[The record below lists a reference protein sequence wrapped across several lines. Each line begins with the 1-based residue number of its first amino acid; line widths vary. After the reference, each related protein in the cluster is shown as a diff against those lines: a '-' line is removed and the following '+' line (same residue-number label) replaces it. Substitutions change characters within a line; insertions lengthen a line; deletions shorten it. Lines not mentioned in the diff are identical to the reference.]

1 MSSYPV
7 PSCAASSMDREVP
20 GGGALM
26 VAVRVSDLV
35 SPVRNGR
42 PLGEGDRSAL
52 VIAGTEQIRTGDQ
65 VVFLKLVAAAP
76 AQLRRDG
83 RVQAQGSPC
92 EHATLG
98 PLEDWLEQQA
108 GPGVIDEIAERAVL
122 REDYVKGVRK
132 RLLSRAFV
140 IRAIVLMTLLPDA
153 DAREAVIAL
162 AGDLAVVPWA
172 RAWRPASPRAFGD
185 WRAALGPQPLEELRD
200 IVLGASHAEHE
211 DRDWRAVIIGG
222 LKVSSADGTLI
233 RVPDTPANRAAF
245 GSTGTGDDSAPFPQI
260 RALPLN
266 DASTRGLLGMPHGP
280 AGTDKAAA
288 GQKLLDTAMEEY
300 PHLFTR
306 DRIWLLDRNFPGTA
320 RIARLIARTHVLI
333 RLKSDIPLK
342 MISPILPDGSYI
354 AEISGDGVTVT
365 VRVIEYYVH
374 VEGQVV
380 PEMFCLITN
389 LTDIGEY
396 PAIEL
401 AALYK
406 WRWDGSGDRPAGD
419 EILPGRRRPVSRA
432 DAPLA
437 NPGPGPAG
445 TRRLGRGHRDDP
457 RHRARCRPRRGA
469 RPERAPGR
477 AARPAPRDPLHR
489 HPPRRHRR
497 DPPRQDRLRRPD
509 QRTRQTPHDNRQEPA
524 PCPQGEMPQRL
535 RARQPRGHRHP
546 HRPGRHHPRQQA
558 RLTSGTATAARDLP
572 EKLPAG
578 PVEPGRCPAR
588 HAGPQHAP
596 GRELPT
602 VTRTSRPAP
611 PAETTQTPKAHGI
624 APRAAADDRGP
635 G

>member
-1 MSSYPV
+1 VSSYPV

-288 GQKLLDTAMEEY
+288 EQKLLDTAMEEY

-406 WRWDGSGDRPAGD
+406 WRWDGSETALRETKSCLDGAGPSAGPMLRSQTPD
-419 EILPGRRRPVSRA
+419 LVRQELAAWAAATEMTRGPGRDAALAAAPARNGRRAGQPVRPREIPFTA
-432 DAPLA
+432 
-437 NPGPGPAG
+437 
-445 TRRLGRGHRDDP
+445 TRRAVIAAIRRGRTGYAALTSALGKLRTITGRN
-457 RHRARCRPRRGA
+457 RHRARKAKCPSA
-469 RPERAPGR
+469 FAHASRA
-477 AARPAPRDPLHR
+477 D
-489 HPPRRHRR
+489 
-497 DPPRQDRLRRPD
+497 
-509 QRTRQTPHDNRQEPA
+509 
-524 PCPQGEMPQRL
+524 
-535 RARQPRGHRHP
+535 
-546 HRPGRHHPRQQA
+546 
-558 RLTSGTATAARDLP
+558 TATRTA
-572 EKLPAG
+572 PA
-578 PVEPGRCPAR
+578 VITLANKPA
-588 HAGPQHAP
+588 
-596 GRELPT
+596 
-602 VTRTSRPAP
+602 
-611 PAETTQTPKAHGI
+611 
-624 APRAAADDRGP
+624 
-635 G
+635 